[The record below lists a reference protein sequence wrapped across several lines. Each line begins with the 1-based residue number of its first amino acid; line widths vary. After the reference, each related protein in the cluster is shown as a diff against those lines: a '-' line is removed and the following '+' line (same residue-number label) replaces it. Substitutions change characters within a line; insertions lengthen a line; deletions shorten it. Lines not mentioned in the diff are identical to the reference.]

1 MDFILL
7 MHDDADEVIAD
18 SAWPAYFAMLR
29 DADAFDGGSS
39 IGAGEVWRK
48 RGTAGAASDH
58 LTGFI
63 RLRAPNMAAARQLAE
78 HNPVF
83 VGGGTIEIRELPRD

>member
-29 DADAFDGGSS
+29 DADAFDGGSEHR
-39 IGAGEVWRK
+39 GWRSMAQARHGW
-48 RGTAGAASDH
+48 RG
-58 LTGFI
+58 
-63 RLRAPNMAAARQLAE
+63 
-78 HNPVF
+78 
-83 VGGGTIEIRELPRD
+83 